1 MRPVLAIVVTAL
13 VLTSCAVVGGDDEPL
28 PDVTV
33 TEFGGDRPVE
43 MSSLRGPMVIN
54 LWASW
59 CTTCVRE
66 MPILEDFHQ
75 QHGDQVEV
83 VGIDY
88 QEPDLGAAR
97 DLVART
103 GVTYRLLADDG
114 GDINGARPLPNI
126 QGLPLQVLV
135 DDDGQVAHVA
145 YVEFTSV
152 GQIEGL
158 VSEHLGV
165 DL

>member
-1 MRPVLAIVVTAL
+1 MRPALVAVLTAL
-13 VLTSCAVVGGDDEPL
+13 VLTSCAVVGGDDKPL

-33 TEFGGDRPVE
+33 TQFDGNRPVE
-43 MSSLRGPMVIN
+43 LSGLRGPMVIN

-59 CTTCVRE
+59 CTTCAKE

-88 QEPDLGAAR
+88 QETDLDEAK

-135 DDDGQVAHVA
+135 DEDGQVAHMA

-152 GQIEGL
+152 GEIEDL

>member
-1 MRPVLAIVVTAL
+1 MRPALAAVVTAL
-13 VLTSCAVVGGDDEPL
+13 VLTSCAVVGGDDKPL

-33 TEFGGDRPVE
+33 TEFGGDRPVDL
-43 MSSLRGPMVIN
+43 SSLRGPMVIN

-59 CTTCVRE
+59 CTTCVKE
-66 MPILEDFHQ
+66 MPILETFHQ

-83 VGIDY
+83 VGLDY
-88 QEPDLGAAR
+88 QEPDLDAAR

-135 DDDGQVAHVA
+135 DEDGQVAYIA